1 MQYDRIDP
9 AEMQQLKDEIA
20 QLQAQNA
27 EFKEAAEKQSQETA
41 AQLARVCETF
51 AIGLI
56 VVAKR
61 FHSLHN
67 LKSSTINWKKPTI
80 S

>member
-41 AQLARVCETF
+41 AQLARVCET
-51 AIGLI
+51 LRL
-56 VVAKR
+56 VQ
-61 FHSLHN
+61 SLW
-67 LKSSTINWKKPTI
+67 LKDFIACTT
-80 S
+80 